1 MGSSQELL
9 ENEVKPLIEQFMRE
23 RGLELSAEK
32 TGLTH
37 IEDGFDFLGQNV
49 RKYQGKL
56 LIKPAQK
63 NVKAFLEKVRTTIK
77 ANQQATAG
85 HLIAQL
91 NPAIRG
97 WAYYHRHVV
106 SKETFSR
113 VDHEIF
119 KALWRWS
126 KRRHPRKPKQWIKDK
141 YFRTDQGRNWDFYGE
156 VIGKDGKPR
165 QIRLLHAKKVA
176 IKRHI
181 KVRGAANPYDPQW
194 DPYFEKRLNM
204 QMADNLKKRR
214 VLLNLWREQNGVCPV
229 CEQRITKRTGWHNH
243 HLDWQTNGGLDDLE
257 NRVLLHPNCHR
268 QVHSLG
274 MTVVKPR
281 PSSGVR
287 KA

>member
-1 MGSSQELL
+1 
-9 ENEVKPLIEQFMRE
+9 
-23 RGLELSAEK
+23 
-32 TGLTH
+32 
-37 IEDGFDFLGQNV
+37 
-49 RKYQGKL
+49 
-56 LIKPAQK
+56 
-63 NVKAFLEKVRTTIK
+63 
-77 ANQQATAG
+77 
-85 HLIAQL
+85 
-91 NPAIRG
+91 
-97 WAYYHRHVV
+97 VV

-204 QMADNLKKRR
+204 QMADDLKKRR

-243 HLDWQTNGGLDDLE
+243 HLDWQ
-257 NRVLLHPNCHR
+257 
-268 QVHSLG
+268 
-274 MTVVKPR
+274 VKPR
-281 PSSGVR
+281 PSLGV
-287 KA
+287 